1 MIERWGREAAGDA
14 GKAEFISILHF
25 QKEAPTT
32 LTQKQTAQP
41 PCKQHAQWCSPG
53 IQSASNSLPLST
65 SAALCSAA
73 NFGPVDT
80 IHQSSLPLSFW
91 AVHAVC
97 ILIALFIH
105 QQSGKMCICICE
117 YVRGRAAEA
126 PHVYFTIQT
135 HVWILFEPTDTYQC
149 YTQNILIQS
158 QYILPHL
165 FPSFF
170 KKTKKNVH
178 PQTLCLFHL
187 HILHP
192 HAKCPYFCI
201 YSIIVPWNT
210 HMNTHTCGCFSCPD
224 VPFNGPPPPSVLTSY
239 PLGRASGPF

>member
-14 GKAEFISILHF
+14 GKAEFISLLHF

-126 PHVYFTIQT
+126 PHVYFTMQT

-170 KKTKKNVH
+170 KKTKKMFIHKPCVYSI
-178 PQTLCLFHL
+178 C
-187 HILHP
+187 I
-192 HAKCPYFCI
+192 FCI
-201 YSIIVPWNT
+201 LMRNVPISVFIASLFPETLTWIHT
-210 HMNTHTCGCFSCPD
+210 HVAASLALMFLLM
-224 VPFNGPPPPSVLTSY
+224 VLLL
-239 PLGRASGPF
+239 PLYWRHIH

>member
-105 QQSGKMCICICE
+105 QQSGKMC
-117 YVRGRAAEA
+117 A
-126 PHVYFTIQT
+126 HV
-135 HVWILFEPTDTYQC
+135 
-149 YTQNILIQS
+149 
-158 QYILPHL
+158 
-165 FPSFF
+165 
-170 KKTKKNVH
+170 
-178 PQTLCLFHL
+178 HL
-187 HILHP
+187 HLWIRERACSRSTPRLFYYSNSCVDPLWAHRHLPMLHTKHTDP
-192 HAKCPYFCI
+192 VPI
-201 YSIIVPWNT
+201 YS
-210 HMNTHTCGCFSCPD
+210 S
-224 VPFNGPPPPSVLTSY
+224 PPVSLF
-239 PLGRASGPF
+239 L